1 MVAIS
6 WEQAHGQRMAEVEHD
21 AAAAADAAAN
31 DEPTTTVLKIRDESF
46 ETTPWAS
53 VADMQL
59 GYAPLNYLSPDS
71 FVDTVVP
78 GTVLAFK
85 DRCSAPDKTALPVSA
100 C

>member
-1 MVAIS
+1 MVPLS
-6 WEQAHGQRMAEVEHD
+6 WEQAHGQRMAEVDHD

-31 DEPTTTVLKIRDESF
+31 GEPTKIVLLIRDESF
-46 ETTPWAS
+46 ATMPWAT
-53 VADMQL
+53 VADIQL
-59 GYAPLNYLSPDS
+59 GYAPHNYLTPDS